1 MGFEIY
7 PRQSVPRTRNRK
19 ILVCEREVKKV
30 HFTIVDDTEIRMTAV
45 ELDTGAQ
52 GIHDEIRE
60 NTHLMTH
67 QICKKV
73 IMERT
78 EAYCVANANSLND
91 WTIRI
96 SDPLKFVCWRATKSR
111 DTCKA
116 QVFRFFFYIWHLK

>member
-45 ELDTGAQ
+45 ELDNVAQ
-52 GIHDEIRE
+52 VIHDEIRE
-60 NTHLMTH
+60 HTHLMTH

-96 SDPLKFVCWRATKSR
+96 SDPLKFVC
-111 DTCKA
+111 
-116 QVFRFFFYIWHLK
+116 